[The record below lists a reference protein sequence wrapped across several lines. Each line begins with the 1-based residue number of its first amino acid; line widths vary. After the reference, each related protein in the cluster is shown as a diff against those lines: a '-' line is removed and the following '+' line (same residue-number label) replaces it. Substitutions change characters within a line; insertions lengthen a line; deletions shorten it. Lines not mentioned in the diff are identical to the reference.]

1 MWAARS
7 LTNIDTGILN
17 GLQCEP
23 RVPQDT
29 VWNHLLPATS

>member
-1 MWAARS
+1 M
-7 LTNIDTGILN
+7 NINTGII

-29 VWNHLLPATS
+29 VWNHLLPAIS